1 MHPVLFRVGSV
12 PVHSYGTMLA
22 IGFLVGIALL
32 HRHARFTPELKP
44 DRIIDVALFVL
55 VGSLIGARVMYVL
68 LNLGQFETPV
78 EMLYVNRGGL
88 SFHGGLLGALLGGVV
103 FSRIY
108 RVPFWRMADQFMPSL
123 AIGYAI
129 TKVGCFLNGC
139 CIGRPTGSQWGVCF
153 PDPFVKGA
161 LTLPSHPAQLYD
173 SAANVLMCLAMVAVL
188 YRKRFHGQVFLSYL
202 VAYSSIRFVIEGFR
216 KGVSAKVMLA
226 GATSPATGLPPSL
239 FGWPFTEAQWASIA
253 IAIISGGILIWQLR
267 KAPKER
273 LPIPPV
279 PVSGAGDNAAAL
291 SVKKKPKKRSRSSP
305 SPRR

>member
-1 MHPVLFRVGSV
+1 MHPVLFRVGDV

-44 DRIIDVALFVL
+44 DRIIDVSLFVL

-68 LNLGQFETPV
+68 LNLGQFKAPL

-88 SFHGGLLGALLGGVV
+88 SFHGGLLGALLGGLL
-103 FSRIY
+103 FSRFY
-108 RVPFWRMADQFMPSL
+108 KVPFWRMADQFMPSL

-139 CIGRPTGSQWGVCF
+139 CIGRPTGTDWGVRF
-153 PDPFVKGA
+153 PDPFVAGA

-173 SAANVLMCLAMVAVL
+173 AAANVLMCFAMASVL

-202 VAYSSIRFVIEGFR
+202 VAYSAIRFVIEGFR

-226 GATSPATGLPPSL
+226 GASSPVSELPPSL
-239 FGWPFTEAQWASIA
+239 FGWPFTQAQWASLA
-253 IAIISGGILIWQLR
+253 IAALSAAILVWQLR

-273 LPIPPV
+273 LPIPPI
-279 PVSGAGDNAAAL
+279 PVAAAGGPPSGP
-291 SVKKKPKKRSRSSP
+291 SVKKKPKRRGRSAPAPKR
-305 SPRR
+305 